1 VNTAYLTKLGK
12 FLRFVAH
19 RFDEDRCTQVAASL
33 TFTTLLSLVPL
44 VTIVLAVISAFPVFG
59 DFILALKNFVLSNLV
74 PGSAQK
80 VITVYMQQFTEK
92 ASRLTLL
99 GIVMIALT
107 ALMMMLTI
115 DNAFNTIW
123 RIKRRRK
130 LFQRL
135 LTYWAVLT
143 IGPIL
148 IGGSLSLTSYLVSLS
163 FHLVDQK
170 SGVGFLVLKSMP
182 ILLTVFACALL
193 YTMVPNRVVP
203 FRHALVGG
211 VVAGAAFEIMKK
223 IFTVYI
229 THVPTYTLVYGAFAT
244 IPIFLLWIYFSWLVV
259 LAGAVI
265 TAALPQWEGAAWGSA
280 KHPGKHFLEA
290 MKLLEMLYDAHR
302 SGNPVPLALFQKQT
316 RMDWDEIENI
326 LDVLDQAGIARRIS
340 GGDWVLIRDA
350 AQISVKDIYRLFIW
364 PEELQ
369 GSGLGQSEAMR
380 HAADCLAQPSGLDL
394 TLEDVFRSE
403 GTSP

>member
-1 VNTAYLTKLGK
+1 M
-12 FLRFVAH
+12 
-19 RFDEDRCTQVAASL
+19 ASL

-59 DFILALKNFVLSNLV
+59 DFILALKNFVLANLV

-80 VITVYMQQFTEK
+80 VISIYMLQFTEK

-99 GIVMIALT
+99 GIVMIAVT

-123 RIKRRRK
+123 RIKKQRK

-163 FHLVDQK
+163 FHLVDQT
-170 SGVGFLVLKSMP
+170 SSIGILVLKAIP

-193 YTMVPNRVVP
+193 YTTVPNRVVL
-203 FRHALVGG
+203 FRHGLVGG
-211 VVAGAAFEIMKK
+211 LIAGVTFEIMKK
-223 IFTVYI
+223 IFAVYI

-244 IPIFLLWIYFSWLVV
+244 FPIFLLWIYFSWLVV

-265 TAALPQWEGAAWGSA
+265 TAALPHWEAEAWGIS
-280 KHPGKHFLEA
+280 KYPGKRFLEA
-290 MKLLEMLYDAHR
+290 MRLLEMLYNAHR
-302 SGNPVPLALFQKQT
+302 SGNPVPLALFQKKL
-316 RMDWDEIENI
+316 RLGWDEIENI
-326 LDVLDQAGIARRIS
+326 LEVLDLAGIARRIS
-340 GGDWVLIRDA
+340 GGEWVLIRDA
-350 AQISVKDIYRLFIW
+350 AQVSVKDIYRLFIW

-369 GSGLGQSEAMR
+369 GSDVVQSDAIRQATRTLE
-380 HAADCLAQPSGLDL
+380 QPASLDL
-394 TLEDVFRSE
+394 NLEEVFREEAIAAS
-403 GTSP
+403 